1 MATRKNSTDRIGW
14 ADLTNNKL
22 EGGCSPI
29 VRGEI
34 DADEACH
41 GDHGQCLVYDERTDT
56 IYSVANHF
64 RTDIVSEV
72 CETLDQYEE
81 DEL

>member
-14 ADLTNNKL
+14 ADLTDNKV

-34 DADEACH
+34 GADEACH
-41 GDHGQCLVYDERTDT
+41 GPHGCQLFYDERTDT
-56 IYSVANHF
+56 IYSVQNWSLNPIEDVA
-64 RTDIVSEV
+64 D
-72 CETLDQYEE
+72 TLEQYEE
-81 DEL
+81 GEL